1 MVTTARASHVT
12 VKCENGQTRVECM
25 IDNHRIV
32 VFNKKLMLHIMSG
45 EEIHLTKHVYNL
57 DSRYMRRV

>member
-12 VKCENGQTRVECM
+12 VKCENGQTRVECT
-25 IDNHRIV
+25 IDNHRV
-32 VFNKKLMLHIMSG
+32 VAFNKKLMLHIMSG
-45 EEIHLTKHVYNL
+45 EEIHLTKHVFNL